1 MTDEISHIRDE
12 DLGDVMTLGQM
23 YETADAVDFLR
34 DEVRIPNMTARILAN
49 ARRRGEIPATVFGR
63 SVVYA
68 ERDLLAW
75 VAGRYGKS
83 HEQHASRAESVR
95 TTKAAK
101 KAQRSGR

>member
-1 MTDEISHIRDE
+1 MADEIGHIHDE

-23 YETADAVDFLR
+23 YETADAVDFLH
-34 DEVRIPNMTARILAN
+34 DELHIPNMTARILAN

-83 HEQHASRAESVR
+83 HEQVAVKAESVR
-95 TTKAAK
+95 ATK